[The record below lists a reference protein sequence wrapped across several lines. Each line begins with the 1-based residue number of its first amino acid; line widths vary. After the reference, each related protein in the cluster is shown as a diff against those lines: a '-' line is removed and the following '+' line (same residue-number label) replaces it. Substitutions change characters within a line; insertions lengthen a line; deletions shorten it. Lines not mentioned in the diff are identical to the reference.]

1 MRVVMRRTG
10 LSADVL
16 RAWENRY
23 QAVSPGRSDGGQRL
37 YTDEDLDRLAL
48 LTRATALGRN
58 IGQIAR
64 LRSDELRTL
73 LMAEESALE
82 ASSAS
87 RDDGAADQVRADAMD
102 LVESLDGPELEKVLR
117 RGALQLGLD
126 PFIERVIVP
135 LLRDIDDRC
144 QQAEITPAHERFA
157 GCITGQ
163 VLHWIR
169 GTSSEAPGAPRITLA
184 TTEGERHELGIQI
197 VAAVAASLG
206 WRVVYL
212 GSDLPP
218 DAIVQATAQSEAQVL
233 TLSFVSADAARNAL
247 EPLRTIRDGLS
258 PSVALVAGGSGAA
271 EIQSDL
277 AARGITVM
285 PGLRELRAFLRSF
298 R

>member
-1 MRVVMRRTG
+1 MRRTG
-10 LSADVL
+10 LTADVL

-23 QAVSPGRSDGGQRL
+23 QAVSPGRSEGGQRL
-37 YTDEDLDRLAL
+37 YSDEDLDRLAL

-73 LMAEESALE
+73 LMGDESALE
-82 ASSAS
+82 TLPASN
-87 RDDGAADQVRADAMD
+87 DDRTADGVRADAMN
-102 LVESLDGPELEKVLR
+102 LVEALDGPELEQLLR

-126 PFIERVIVP
+126 ALIERVIAP
-135 LLRDIDDRC
+135 LMHDIGDRW
-144 QQAEITPAHERFA
+144 QQGDITPAHERHA
-157 GCITGQ
+157 SHVVGQ

-169 GTSSEAPGAPRITLA
+169 ETSSRTPGAPCITLA

-212 GSDLPP
+212 GSDLPAE
-218 DAIVQATAQSEAQVL
+218 AIVRATTQSEAQVL
-233 TLSFVSADAARNAL
+233 ALSFVHADAARNAH

-258 PSVALVAGGSGAA
+258 PSVALLAGGSGVA
-271 EIQSDL
+271 EMQSEL

-285 PGLRELRAFLRSF
+285 PGLRELRAFLHSF